1 MKLTEILS
9 TIIHPEL
16 QKNIIELGMVGDIKQ
31 EDNTVFLTL
40 RMPKKHDSS
49 ANPLR
54 RAVQRA
60 IEENLGLKAV
70 IVISEPAPVT
80 KQQKAQTELRENTT
94 TSNIK
99 QIIAVSSG
107 KGGVGKS
114 TVTANLAVALSM
126 SGYKV
131 GVLDVDIY
139 GPSMPKMF
147 GVEDY
152 VPVPADDEGKM
163 ISPAENHGVKVMSIG
178 FFIKGDDALAWRG
191 PMATSALRQLVHQTQ
206 WGELDFLL
214 LDLPPGTGDIHLTI
228 VNELKINA
236 AVIVTT
242 PQMVALADV
251 VRGISLFKSEH
262 INVPVIG
269 IVENMAY
276 FKPSDSDKT
285 YYIFGKG
292 KTQEVANE
300 CGVEVLQN
308 IPLDEFIAT
317 AGDDGVPYIL
327 GNSESEI
334 ADAYMNVAQKIINF
348 K

>member
-1 MKLTEILS
+1 MEITDILR

-16 QKNIIELGMVGDIKQ
+16 QKNIVELGMIGSVKQ
-31 EDNTVFLTL
+31 EGDTLFLTL
-40 RMPKKHDSS
+40 RMPKKHDPAAS
-49 ANPLR
+49 PLR
-54 RAVQRA
+54 RAIERA
-60 IEENLGLKAV
+60 VEDKMGLKTS
-70 IVISEPAPVT
+70 IVVSDPAPIS
-80 KQQKAQTELRENTT
+80 KQQKVQKELRENTT
-94 TSNIK
+94 TSNI
-99 QIIAVSSG
+99 QRVIAVSSG

-114 TVTANLAVALSM
+114 TVTANLAVSLQKM
-126 SGYKV
+126 GYKV

-147 GVEDY
+147 GVESY
-152 VPVPADDEGKM
+152 VPVPSDNEGKM
-163 ISPAENHGVKVMSIG
+163 IQPAENHGVKVMSIG

-191 PMATSALRQLVHQTQ
+191 PMATSALRQLVHQTA

-228 VNELKINA
+228 VGELKIDA
-236 AVIVTT
+236 ALIVTT

-262 INVPVIG
+262 VNIPVVG

-285 YYIFGKG
+285 YYIFGKD
-292 KTQEVANE
+292 KTQEIAKE
-300 CGVEVLQN
+300 SGVEVLEQ
-308 IPLDEFIAT
+308 IPLDEFIA
-317 AGDDGVPYIL
+317 AGGDQGLPYVTD
-327 GNSESEI
+327 NQQSDI
-334 ADAYMNVAQKIINF
+334 AKAYMNIANKIVNF

>member
-1 MKLTEILS
+1 MELTEILS

-16 QKNIIELGMVGDIKQ
+16 QKNIVELGMVGDVKQ
-31 EDNTVFLTL
+31 EDGTVFLTL
-40 RMPKKHDSS
+40 RMLKKHDPAAS
-49 ANPLR
+49 PLR

-60 IEENLGLKAV
+60 IEENLGLKAA
-70 IVISEPAPVT
+70 IVVSDPAPVT
-80 KQQKAQTELRENTT
+80 KQQKVQTDLRENTT
-94 TSNIK
+94 TSNIHK
-99 QIIAVSSG
+99 IIAVSSG

-114 TVTANLAVALSM
+114 TVTANLAVSLSKK
-126 SGYKV
+126 GYKV

-152 VPVPADDEGKM
+152 VPIPADDEGKM
-163 ISPAENHGVKVMSIG
+163 IAPAENHGVKIMSIG

-191 PMATSALRQLVHQTQ
+191 PMATSALRQLVHQTA

-214 LDLPPGTGDIHLTI
+214 LDLPPGTGDIHLTV

-251 VRGISLFKSEH
+251 IRGISLFKSEH
-262 INVPVIG
+262 VNIPVIG

-276 FKPSDSDKT
+276 FKPSDSEKI

-292 KTQEVANE
+292 KTQEVAKE

-308 IPLDEFIAT
+308 IPLDEFVAT
-317 AGDDGVPYIL
+317 AGDNGAPYVL
-327 GNSESEI
+327 GNSEGAI
-334 ADAYMNVAQKIINF
+334 AEAYMNVAQEIINF